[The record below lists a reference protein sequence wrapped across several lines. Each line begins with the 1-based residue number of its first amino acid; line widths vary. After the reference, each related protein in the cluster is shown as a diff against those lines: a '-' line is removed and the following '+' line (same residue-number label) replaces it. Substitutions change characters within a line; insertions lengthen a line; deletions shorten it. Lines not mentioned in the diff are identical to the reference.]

1 VTREAVHRLYG
12 WRVVVAAI
20 VGAALSPAT
29 LVNVPFALFIP
40 ALQSEFAW
48 SRPAITAALSIFI
61 GLLVL
66 SLPIS
71 GRLVDRFGARR
82 VVVPSII
89 LYGVA
94 LASAH
99 WLRGSLT
106 QFYFI
111 YGLIAVVGSGAQ
123 SLTYIRVL
131 SAWFDR
137 RRGLAIGAC
146 MAGYGLGYVFV
157 PMFTQAMIHA
167 FGWRLAYAGLG
178 GLAIVGALPIVALLL
193 RDTPAELGLEVD
205 DGRGDPGR
213 ADPGRADPGRIY
225 QRRAAHSTHAVLQTD
240 HTLGETLRTREFWLL
255 TTTFVLMSA
264 ALNGVQAQIVPLLT
278 DRGMTTATAALMLS
292 AIGLGSFPGR
302 LLVGFLIDKVFAP
315 FVAIAFYMV
324 SAIALLW
331 LVSGRSETG
340 VFLCTI
346 AIGVSLGAENDIL
359 GYLVGRYFGLRW
371 FGQIYG
377 ALFSAYLVGAAAG
390 PYLTARAYAA
400 TGSYAD
406 ALRIGALAV
415 FGSCGFLLFLRRYS
429 TAEEFHERPH

>member
-1 VTREAVHRLYG
+1 
-12 WRVVVAAI
+12 VVAAI

-99 WLRGSLT
+99 WLQGSLI

-193 RDTPAELGLEVD
+193 RDTPADLGLD
-205 DGRGDPGR
+205 DARVVPGR
-213 ADPGRADPGRIY
+213 AAPGRD
-225 QRRAAHSTHAVLQTD
+225 Q
-240 HTLGETLRTREFWLL
+240 TLGETLRTREFWLL

-331 LVSGRSETG
+331 LVNGRSETG
-340 VFLCTI
+340 VFVCAI

-400 TGSYAD
+400 TGSYGD

-429 TAEEFHERPH
+429 TAEGFHERAH

>member
-1 VTREAVHRLYG
+1 VTRAAVHRLYG

-99 WLRGSLT
+99 WLQGSLI

-193 RDTPAELGLEVD
+193 RDTPADLGLD
-205 DGRGDPGR
+205 DARVVPGR
-213 ADPGRADPGRIY
+213 AAPGRD
-225 QRRAAHSTHAVLQTD
+225 Q
-240 HTLGETLRTREFWLL
+240 TLGETLRTREFWLL

-331 LVSGRSETG
+331 LVNGRSETG
-340 VFLCTI
+340 VFVCAI

-400 TGSYAD
+400 TGSYGD

-429 TAEEFHERPH
+429 TAEGFHERAH